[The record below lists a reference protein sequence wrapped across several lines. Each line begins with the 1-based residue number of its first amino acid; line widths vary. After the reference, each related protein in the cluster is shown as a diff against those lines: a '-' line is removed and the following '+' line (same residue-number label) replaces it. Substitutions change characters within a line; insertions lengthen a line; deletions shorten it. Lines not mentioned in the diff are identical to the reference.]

1 MQEIK
6 NTTAYKQGLYDKI
19 VTAAMHAFAQKGIR
33 GVKMDDIATQMN
45 ISKRTLYELFENKEL
60 LLFEGVKK
68 YHRQMEE
75 RLRNISKESDDV
87 MEIILKV
94 YRMKVEEFRSTSPLF
109 YSDIVKYPQVMAF
122 LSKEGKESQSRQLL
136 FLRRGVD
143 EGFFRNDVN
152 LELFGKMFE
161 AQGQFIMQQKLY
173 KQFNI
178 EEIFDNLVFVS
189 LRGLCT
195 QKGICA
201 LEKFH

>member
-6 NTTAYKQGLYDKI
+6 NTTAYKRGLYDKI
-19 VTAAMHAFAQKGIR
+19 VTAAMHAFVQKGIR

-60 LLFEGVKK
+60 LLFEGVMK

-75 RLRNISKESDDV
+75 RLRNISEESDDV

-122 LSKEGKESQSRQLL
+122 LSKESKESQSRQLI
-136 FLRRGVD
+136 FLKRGVD

-152 LELFGKMFE
+152 LELVGKMFE

-201 LEKFH
+201 LEKLH